1 MRQIVLWM
9 LCVVAVISHAPAS
22 AAAQPRTS
30 MDEVATAA
38 GEMPRL
44 HSLIVSWRG
53 NVLLERYYNGARA
66 SRPANIKSA
75 SKSIISALVGV
86 AIERKL
92 LAGVRQPIGP
102 FFPEL
107 AAASEAAKRAI
118 TIEDLLTMRAGL
130 EGTSN
135 RNYGAWVQSRNW
147 VRFVL
152 SRDMVDPPGER
163 MEYSTGSTH
172 LLSAILTTAT
182 GKNTWQFAQE
192 VLARPLGFSLAP
204 WMRDPQGIYFGGNEM
219 AMTPMQMLAFGEL
232 YRNMG
237 RAGGTHIVPEE
248 WVRES
253 FRPRTRSRFNDQRYG
268 YGWWSREFAGYETF
282 FAWGYGGQYIFIVPD
297 LDAVIVTTS
306 SSAVS
311 EERRGHR
318 RTIFD
323 LLEQAI
329 VPAIA
334 RMEADT
340 D

>member
-1 MRQIVLWM
+1 
-9 LCVVAVISHAPAS
+9 
-22 AAAQPRTS
+22 
-30 MDEVATAA
+30 
-38 GEMPRL
+38 MPRL

-53 NVLLERYYNGARA
+53 NLLLERYYNGARA
-66 SRPANIKSA
+66 TRPANIKSA
-75 SKSIISALVGV
+75 SKSIISALVGI
-86 AIERKL
+86 AIERKML
-92 LAGVRQPIGP
+92 TGVRQPIGP

-107 AAASEAAKRAI
+107 AAPSEAAKRAI

-152 SRDMVDPPGER
+152 SRDMLEPPGGR

-172 LLSAILTTAT
+172 LLSAILTKAT
-182 GKNTWQFAQE
+182 SKNTWQFAQE
-192 VLARPLGFSLAP
+192 TLARPLGFSLAP

-219 AMTPMQMLAFGEL
+219 VMTPKQMLAFGEL
-232 YRNMG
+232 YRNKG
-237 RAGGTHIVPEE
+237 RLGDRQIVPEA

-253 FRPRTRSRFNDQRYG
+253 FRPRTRSRFNDQGYG
-268 YGWWSREFAGYETF
+268 YGWWSRDFAGYEAF
-282 FAWGYGGQYIFIVPD
+282 FAWGYGGQYIFVVPELD
-297 LDAVIVTTS
+297 LVVVTTS
-306 SSAVS
+306 STAVG
-311 EERRGHR
+311 EERRSHR

-323 LLEQAI
+323 LLEQSLL
-329 VPAIA
+329 PAIA